1 MNKHFFFPTIIVAIV
16 AVFVTV
22 FVGCVNND
30 SRPAD
35 MPKLV
40 PCTVTVLSE
49 GQPLPNVE
57 VDFHSADPDFKWQ
70 AGATT
75 DANGVAQ
82 MVTYG
87 RFFGVVEGEYS
98 VTVTKLERE
107 TFDPKHPPKLV
118 KVFTLTDPQ
127 YIDSKTTPL
136 KIKVSGKT
144 VQSFEVGKTGNTV
157 LRQEIAQ

>member
-1 MNKHFFFPTIIVAIV
+1 MNNIFMNNYFFFPLF
-16 AVFVTV
+16 VFLGIM
-22 FVGCVNND
+22 FVGCVNDD

-40 PCTVTVLSE
+40 PCTVTILSE
-49 GQPLPNVE
+49 GQPLPHVE

-75 DANGVAQ
+75 DANGVAK
-82 MVTYG
+82 MVTYS
-87 RFFGVVEGEYS
+87 RYFGAVEGEYA

-107 TFDPKHPPKLV
+107 TFDPEHPPKSV

-127 YIDSKTTPL
+127 YIDPQTTPL
-136 KIKVSGKT
+136 KINVSGKT
-144 VQSFEVGKTGNTV
+144 VQSFDVGKTGNTV
-157 LRQEIAQ
+157 LRQESTQ

>member
-1 MNKHFFFPTIIVAIV
+1 MNKYFFFPIIGFVITIA
-16 AVFVTV
+16 
-22 FVGCVNND
+22 GCVNND

-40 PCTVTVLSE
+40 SCTVTILSE

-57 VDFHSADPDFKWQ
+57 VDFHSADPNFKWQ

-75 DANGVAQ
+75 DANGVAK
-82 MVTYG
+82 MVTYS
-87 RFFGVVEGEYS
+87 RYFGAVEGEYA

-107 TFDPKHPPKLV
+107 TFDPEHPPKLV

-127 YIDSKTTPL
+127 YIDPKTTPL

-144 VQSFEVGKTGNTV
+144 VQSFDVGKTGKTV
-157 LRQEIAQ
+157 LRQEDAQ

>member
-1 MNKHFFFPTIIVAIV
+1 MNNYFFLTLS
-16 AVFVTV
+16 VFLGMALA
-22 FVGCVNND
+22 GCADND
-30 SRPAD
+30 SRPEG

-40 PCTVTVLSE
+40 PCTVTILSE
-49 GQPLPNVE
+49 GQPLPDVK
-57 VDFHSADPDFKWQ
+57 VDFNSDDPTFRWQ

-75 DANGVAQ
+75 DANGVAK

-87 RFFGVVEGEYS
+87 RYFGVVEGEYS

-107 TFDPKHPPKLV
+107 DFDPEHPPKLI

-127 YIDSKTTPL
+127 YTDPKTTPL

-144 VQSFEVGKTGNTV
+144 VQSFDVGKTEKTV
-157 LRQEIAQ
+157 LRQENPM

>member
-1 MNKHFFFPTIIVAIV
+1 MNKYFFFPIVTF
-16 AVFVTV
+16 FVIMAT
-22 FVGCVNND
+22 GCVNND

-40 PCTVTVLSE
+40 SCTVTILSE
-49 GQPLPNVE
+49 GQPLSNVD

-75 DANGVAQ
+75 DVNGVAK
-82 MVTYG
+82 MVTYS
-87 RFFGVVEGEYS
+87 RYFGAVEGEYA
-98 VTVTKLERE
+98 VTVTKLKRE
-107 TFDPKHPPKLV
+107 TFDPEHPPKLV

-127 YIDSKTTPL
+127 YIDPKTTPL

-144 VQSFEVGKTGNTV
+144 VQSFDVGKTGDTL
-157 LRQEIAQ
+157 LRQENAQ